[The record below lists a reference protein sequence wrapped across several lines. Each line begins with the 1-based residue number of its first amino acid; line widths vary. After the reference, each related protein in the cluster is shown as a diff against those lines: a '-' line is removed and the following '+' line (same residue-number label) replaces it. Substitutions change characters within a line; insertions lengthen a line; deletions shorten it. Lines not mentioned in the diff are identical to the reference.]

1 MRLLTGRQWI
11 LALALI
17 LVLAIAAGGCQ
28 DDDAIEDC
36 QFINTGSPGISETTC
51 KGVTSTLVKE
61 ASFECGHSF
70 TTRGSDFRDVVFWSA
85 DNSSLYFS
93 RTDIL
98 WNVDVQSKRLTQIVD
113 VNPEFAGY
121 EDRRLTSR
129 YGSHAAMSP
138 DGTQIA
144 YASCQF
150 PNDDW
155 ADPEVRERLRIQDGP
170 EWYERYR
177 VNYELVIAGPDGSNQ
192 VQLTANR
199 ALDHYPEWSPDGKR
213 IAFIREEN
221 SARQLY
227 TMSSDGQDV
236 QPVIGSITDVSPL
249 PLAWSP
255 NGEHV
260 AFMRGLAID
269 VVGRVSLPLLTVRL
283 DGTEVAHLG
292 NATTLPTWSP
302 DGSELAFA
310 TYDAQKRRPT
320 IVVVRPDGTAMREV
334 KRTAFFPI
342 TEVQWS
348 PDGSSILY
356 VSDGVYLVDAAGNS
370 LPREVTG
377 IPKGYRGFRPVAW
390 SPDGSRIAIYS
401 LERGIITIS
410 PDGTDLRYLV
420 KFDRNGQPHVP

>member
-1 MRLLTGRQWI
+1 MVTER
-11 LALALI
+11 
-17 LVLAIAAGGCQ
+17 
-28 DDDAIEDC
+28 
-36 QFINTGSPGISETTC
+36 GS
-51 KGVTSTLVKE
+51 STLVKE
-61 ASFECGHSF
+61 APFECGPEF
-70 TTRGSDFRDVVFWSA
+70 GTRGFDFRDVVFWSA
-85 DNSSLYFS
+85 DNASLYFS

-98 WNVDVQSKRLTQIVD
+98 WNVDVQSRQLTQIVD
-113 VNPEFAGY
+113 ANPETLGY
-121 EDRRLTSR
+121 EGQQLWSR
-129 YGSHAAMSP
+129 YGFHAAVSP

-150 PNDDW
+150 PNEDW
-155 ADPEVRERLRIQDGP
+155 ADPDWRERIRIQDGP
-170 EWYERYR
+170 EWYERYKL
-177 VNYELVIAGPDGSNQ
+177 NYEIAIAGLDGSNQ

-199 ALDHYPEWSPDGKR
+199 VLDHYPVWSPDGKR

-236 QPVIGSITDVSPL
+236 QPVMGSITDVSPL
-249 PLAWSP
+249 PLLWSP
-255 NGEHV
+255 NGQHL
-260 AFMRGLAID
+260 AFMRGLEHY

-283 DGTEVAHLG
+283 DGREVAHLG